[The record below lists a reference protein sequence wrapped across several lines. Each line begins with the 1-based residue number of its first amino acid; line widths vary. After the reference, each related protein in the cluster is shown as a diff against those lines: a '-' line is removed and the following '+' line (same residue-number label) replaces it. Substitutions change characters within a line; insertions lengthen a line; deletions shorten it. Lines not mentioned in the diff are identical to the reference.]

1 MDNPEPRAPRRRA
14 EPGQA
19 GARRRAPGDPRLDQ
33 ILQALETLIGQRR
46 ARNPPPPP
54 PPSAHF
60 ALRTRTRTP
69 HLRLCAPVDVPL
81 AGNGNGNQPMHKLVE
96 QFLKLKPPKFTGAGD
111 PEAATLWIR
120 ELDKVFALLRCTDED
135 KVTLAVYQLQGN
147 ASTWWEATQ
156 RRAFPEGTARTQYE
170 ARFAELSQYAPRLIE
185 DPVDK
190 ARRFRD
196 GLKPEIKDQLVPLNL
211 KDYNELYE
219 RAQLIERNLAERT
232 AASGSR
238 FVPNKD
244 NHRFGKRPMT
254 GSKFHVPPN
263 KKGGVRKPVYN
274 NNGPCR
280 FCGRHHGSAPC
291 PMRAG
296 VCFGC
301 GQHGHHVRDCPRQAA
316 GAQRPMQQVGQ
327 PASSAPPNQWNRPQV
342 QGRVYAVTR
351 KEAEDSPAVIT
362 GTVSLHDHA
371 AYALF
376 DPGATHS
383 FVAKQFVEL
392 VGLSP
397 KPLGVVYNISTPL
410 KDSIVSAVGC
420 TGCRLSVGG
429 REDSIDLIVL
439 TMFDFDVIIGMDW
452 LTKQRATVNC
462 YRKTIQFEPVGSVGF
477 EFVGNRGG
485 PSIPLISS
493 LEATQ
498 LLDEGCQGYLAT
510 VIDTLV
516 EEPGMQDIAVVREFS
531 DVFPE
536 ELPGLP
542 PEREIEFVIELAPG
556 TEPISKAP
564 YRMALSE
571 LKELKVQMQELLDK
585 GFIRPSAS
593 PWGAPVL
600 FVRKKDGSLRL
611 CIDYRQLN
619 QVTIKNKYP
628 LPRIDD
634 LFDQLQ
640 GASVFSKIDLRTG
653 YHQLRIRKEDIPK
666 TAFRTRYGHYE
677 FTVMPFGLTNAPA
690 AFMDLMNRVFKE
702 YLDKFVIVFIDDIL
716 VYSKSSEEHQQHLR
730 IVLQTLRDH
739 KLYAKLSKCEFWLTR
754 VAFLGHVI
762 SGEGIS
768 VDPAKIEAVMNWPRP
783 TTVTEVRSFLGLAG
797 YYRRFVEKFSAIA
810 MPLTRLLKK
819 DMKFEW
825 TDKCE
830 RSFQELK
837 QKLTTAP
844 VLTLPSGSGG
854 YEIYS
859 DASYKGL
866 GCVKAQHC
874 RPGGLLQPL
883 EIPEWKWEHITMD
896 FVMGLPRSQRGITD
910 ARDIALWQ
918 ERQAEPK
925 ICRTVRNLGANWSVG
940 ISSSIATKV
949 GSST

>member
-1 MDNPEPRAPRRRA
+1 M
-14 EPGQA
+14 
-19 GARRRAPGDPRLDQ
+19 
-33 ILQALETLIGQRR
+33 
-46 ARNPPPPP
+46 
-54 PPSAHF
+54 
-60 ALRTRTRTP
+60 
-69 HLRLCAPVDVPL
+69 PVDVPL
-81 AGNGNGNQPMHKLVE
+81 GGNGNGNQPMHKLVE

-156 RRAFPEGTARTQYE
+156 RRVFPEGTARVWGAFVE
-170 ARFAELSQYAPRLIE
+170 AFYNKYFLDCAREQKMNEFRRL
-185 DPVDK
+185 
-190 ARRFRD
+190 RREPIVGRPMLRQGF
-196 GLKPEIKDQLVPLNL
+196 LNVPICPE
-211 KDYNELYE
+211 DYNELYE

-291 PMRAG
+291 PMRTG

-536 ELPGLP
+536 ELPG
-542 PEREIEFVIELAPG
+542 
-556 TEPISKAP
+556 
-564 YRMALSE
+564 
-571 LKELKVQMQELLDK
+571 
-585 GFIRPSAS
+585 
-593 PWGAPVL
+593 
-600 FVRKKDGSLRL
+600 
-611 CIDYRQLN
+611 
-619 QVTIKNKYP
+619 
-628 LPRIDD
+628 
-634 LFDQLQ
+634 
-640 GASVFSKIDLRTG
+640 
-653 YHQLRIRKEDIPK
+653 
-666 TAFRTRYGHYE
+666 
-677 FTVMPFGLTNAPA
+677 
-690 AFMDLMNRVFKE
+690 VFKE

-730 IVLQTLRDH
+730 TVLQTLRDH
-739 KLYAKLSKCEFWLTR
+739 KL
-754 VAFLGHVI
+754 
-762 SGEGIS
+762 GI
-768 VDPAKIEAVMNWPRP
+768 
-783 TTVTEVRSFLGLAG
+783 
-797 YYRRFVEKFSAIA
+797 
-810 MPLTRLLKK
+810 
-819 DMKFEW
+819 
-825 TDKCE
+825 
-830 RSFQELK
+830 
-837 QKLTTAP
+837 
-844 VLTLPSGSGG
+844 
-854 YEIYS
+854 
-859 DASYKGL
+859 
-866 GCVKAQHC
+866 
-874 RPGGLLQPL
+874 
-883 EIPEWKWEHITMD
+883 
-896 FVMGLPRSQRGITD
+896 
-910 ARDIALWQ
+910 
-918 ERQAEPK
+918 
-925 ICRTVRNLGANWSVG
+925 
-940 ISSSIATKV
+940 
-949 GSST
+949 